1 MPYVEI
7 VMLTTVCLAQDYDQD
22 EIISN
27 SRPTCFA
34 QDEIYSS

>member
-1 MPYVEI
+1 MLYVEI
-7 VMLTTVCLAQDYDQD
+7 VMLTVQFAQD

-34 QDEIYSS
+34 QDEISLS